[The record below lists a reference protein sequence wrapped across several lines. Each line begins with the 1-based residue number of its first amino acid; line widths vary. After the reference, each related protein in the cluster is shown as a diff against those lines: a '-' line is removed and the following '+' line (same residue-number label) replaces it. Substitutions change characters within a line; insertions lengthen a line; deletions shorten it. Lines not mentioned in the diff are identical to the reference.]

1 MSISKKCIYAL
12 RAIFE
17 LSLRGGSEPVKI
29 NKIADAQDI
38 PPRFLEVIL
47 NQLKHAGYVDSR
59 RGKEGGYILSY
70 NPQDL
75 TVSKIIEAVQGPIGK
90 KTGKELKTGKQSP
103 RRGDYAFTQMWESA
117 RKAVS
122 SIYGNTSFS
131 DLIELDKAGRQPCI
145 VNYAI

>member
-59 RGKEGGYILSY
+59 RGKKGGYILSY

-90 KTGKELKTGKQSP
+90 KPGKGLKTGKQSP

-117 RKAVS
+117 IKAVS

-131 DLIELDKAGRQPCI
+131 DLIELDKAGRQPYI